1 MRQIMGLA
9 AAIGITALCFMAL
22 ALSPAF
28 ADANATEPADQ
39 AVIAATD

>member
-9 AAIGITALCFMAL
+9 AAIGITTLCFMAL

-28 ADANATEPADQ
+28 GDASANPPAGQ
-39 AVIAATD
+39 AVVAAD